1 MHSEGG
7 ETARKS
13 NPEATLRECIMPRK
27 TAPPPQ
33 EPVSDEESLE
43 QAFTEG
49 GEGEPVAPAATETG
63 EETSGLTGGTA
74 AADSSQAAQQPAT
87 PPSLRERLS
96 SRGYDTS
103 SFENEDAAFDAL
115 LTTVEQYHQ
124 AQPYIQG
131 GQRYAAYQQDFE
143 RWMAERD
150 QAKPPEPKQV
160 APKPETAAEF
170 DWKPP
175 EFNPDYLRFVE
186 QDPRT
191 GRYKPIEPALQR
203 YADAA
208 NQYADWERD
217 TGRKILTDFPKLVE
231 QAVAGRLAAQ
241 EKALTEAFERK
252 MEERF
257 GAWESGRAT
266 QEFVSQREKEFF
278 VFNETGQKLLDP
290 RTNQPKLTP
299 KGEAFRDYC
308 LEAREF
314 GLEDPNKIRQYA
326 ERHLTRDEQ
335 LGRFGQS
342 APAKPNGNG
351 QSAAEIGEGKRKQF
365 MSRVLRSQRSVA
377 RTGSVPAPGSAE
389 QQNADATIDE
399 IFDEVAEAAGVK
411 PRG

>member
-1 MHSEGG
+1 
-7 ETARKS
+7 
-13 NPEATLRECIMPRK
+13 MPRK

-74 AADSSQAAQQPAT
+74 AADSSQAAQQLAT

-124 AQPYIQG
+124 AQPYISF
-131 GQRYAAYQQDFE
+131 GQRYAADQADYE
-143 RWMAERD
+143 RWRSERN
-150 QAKPPEPKQV
+150 QQKPTEQKPVVPEHESPS
-160 APKPETAAEF
+160 EF

-191 GRYKPIEPALQR
+191 GRYKPIEPSLQR

-217 TGRKILTDFPKLVE
+217 TGRKILTDFPKVVE
-231 QAVAGRLAAQ
+231 QAVAGRLAAR

-252 MEERF
+252 LEERF
-257 GAWESGRAT
+257 RDQESRSYA
-266 QEFVSQREKEFF
+266 QEFVSRREKDFYARDAAGQYIRDPQ
-278 VFNETGQKLLDP
+278 TG
-290 RTNQPKLTP
+290 NVVLTP
-299 KGEAFRDYC
+299 VGQASYDYTM
-308 LEAREF
+308 EV
-314 GLEDPNKIRQYA
+314 
-326 ERHLTRDEQ
+326 RHLLGIPDEAQ
-335 LGRFGQS
+335 PTPEQQRHIIAFVEKHLASDEKLGRFPQS
-342 APAKPNGNG
+342 GAPAKPNGNG